1 MGCVVIVVVV
11 ASSDVG
17 DVRLGAEY
25 SDELVLVVVNVPL
38 HDLHAR
44 TQQPFESVHVQNWRE
59 NKIGSAG
66 KSGPRGA
73 FLKRIFA
80 PTEKLAPRREL
91 AHTLVF
97 FKNYPQVPM
106 LRS

>member
-73 FLKRIFA
+73 F
-80 PTEKLAPRREL
+80 
-91 AHTLVF
+91 
-97 FKNYPQVPM
+97 FKTDFRAYGKIGA
-106 LRS
+106 